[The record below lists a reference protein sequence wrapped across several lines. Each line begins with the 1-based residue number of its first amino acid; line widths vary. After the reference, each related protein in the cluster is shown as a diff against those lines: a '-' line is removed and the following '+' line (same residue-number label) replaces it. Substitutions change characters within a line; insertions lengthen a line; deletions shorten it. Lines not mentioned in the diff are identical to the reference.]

1 MALRRHVS
9 SDRMKRRGR
18 ADRIGLA
25 AASLLISAACL
36 QAQEAGGVIEGLVRS
51 ASDSLPV
58 RQATVQVAGTPLGVL
73 TSEQGSFRIVRIDPG
88 TYTLRVTAPGYEQ
101 TAHPDVVVTDGES
114 VRVVVYVRPSV
125 IRVPGLVVTASRSR
139 ERPDESPVSVSVLE
153 GRELQQRNVNNV
165 GEALPFAQG
174 VVSNAGQLD
183 IRGASGLS
191 RGVGSRVL
199 VLLDGHRM
207 MKGVGSEAD
216 FEKLPLMDVERVEV
230 VKGPHSSL
238 YGTGAL
244 GGVVNVI
251 TAVPSETPVT
261 LVRAYLGAYDTPSR
275 YRFTDETLST
285 AGIGVQHS
293 RRIAGVGTTLF
304 LGSDGSE
311 GFRQNGGFSRWQ
323 ARVKTVFG
331 PDTQRPIDAFVNWT
345 QRDADE
351 FYTWLSEDQPLE
363 VEPEELGDWLSETDL
378 SVGATLRPVM
388 TQKSSLQ
395 IRPIFDY
402 NAVQNHFHDSDDRH
416 HSSRFAADAQF
427 DIAPSFGQSVTTGVE
442 ASWTDLT
449 SSILV
454 VDPSIVDLGLYAQ
467 DEIRLSDR
475 LRAVAGLRFDY
486 HGASSAESDFVAS
499 PRVGLVYLPS
509 DPVSVRASISRGYR
523 APSAAEQ
530 YTATTQ
536 FGFRVIPNL
545 ALRGE
550 RAWAAE
556 VGTTARVGQWLRLD
570 AALFYNRFQD
580 LIEPSP
586 VSGQLFTFQFQNV
599 AEARVAGVDAGAQ
612 VGLFQDQLGFK
623 ANYLFLDTRDER
635 TGNPLPYRSPHN
647 VTLTAS
653 VFREFLAVDFLFRS
667 EVEAVLAYP
676 LDPRG
681 PISVVDVRLAYQFGN
696 WVVMG
701 KIANVLQSEYV
712 DIQERNPGASR
723 MFRLTVMPRF

>member
-1 MALRRHVS
+1 MLIRRFLPIV
-9 SDRMKRRGR
+9 
-18 ADRIGLA
+18 LA
-25 AASLLISAACL
+25 AAWLAVGVHEL
-36 QAQEAGGVIEGLVRS
+36 QAQAAGGAIEGLVRS

-58 RQATVQVAGTPLGVL
+58 RQATVQVSGTPLGVL
-73 TSEQGSFRIVRIDPG
+73 TGEQGSFRLVRIEPG

-101 TAHPDVVVTDGES
+101 AVHSEVVVTDGES
-114 VRVVVYVRPSV
+114 VRVVVYVQPSV
-125 IRVPGLVVTASRSR
+125 IDVPGLVVTASRSR
-139 ERPDESPVSVSVLE
+139 ERPDESPVSVSVLD
-153 GRELQQRNVNNV
+153 GQELQQRNVNDV

-174 VVSNAGQLD
+174 VVSNAGQID

-207 MKGVGSEAD
+207 LKGVGSEAD

-251 TAVPSETPVT
+251 TAVPSETPET
-261 LVRAYLGAYDTPSR
+261 LVRGYFGTYDTPSR

-293 RRIAGVGTTLF
+293 RHIAGVGTTMF
-304 LGSDGSE
+304 LGGDRSE
-311 GFRQNGGFSRWQ
+311 GFRQNGGYSRWQ
-323 ARVKTVFG
+323 ARLKTVFG
-331 PDTQRPIDAFVNWT
+331 PESQRPIDAFVNWT

-363 VEPEELGDWLSETDL
+363 VEPEELGDWLRETDL

-388 TQKSSLQ
+388 TQKSSLL

-402 NAVQNHFHDSDDRH
+402 NAVQNHFHDSDDSH
-416 HSSRFAADAQF
+416 HSSRLAADAQF

-442 ASWTDLT
+442 ASWTEIT

-467 DEIRLSDR
+467 GEIRVSDR

-499 PRVGLVYLPS
+499 PRIGLVYLPS
-509 DPVSVRASISRGYR
+509 DPMSVRVSLSRGYR

-530 YTATTQ
+530 YTATTR
-536 FGFRVIPNL
+536 FGFRVVPNL

-570 AALFYNRFQD
+570 AALFYNRFQGPD
-580 LIEPSP
+580 RAVPRVRPALHVSVPERGRGPRSRSGRRSSGRP
-586 VSGQLFTFQFQNV
+586 VPGSARIQGQLPV
-599 AEARVAGVDAGAQ
+599 
-612 VGLFQDQLGFK
+612 
-623 ANYLFLDTRDER
+623 
-635 TGNPLPYRSPHN
+635 
-647 VTLTAS
+647 
-653 VFREFLAVDFLFRS
+653 
-667 EVEAVLAYP
+667 
-676 LDPRG
+676 PR
-681 PISVVDVRLAYQFGN
+681 
-696 WVVMG
+696 
-701 KIANVLQSEYV
+701 
-712 DIQERNPGASR
+712 
-723 MFRLTVMPRF
+723 